1 MEPDNRLTALIDG
14 DTIAFRI
21 ASAVQGTIE
30 WPSGWIE
37 PFARRW
43 EGEAALDSYMSKLVR
58 RLGVSD
64 FKVFISCPS
73 EDNWRLKVD
82 PEYKSNRKASI
93 RPLLLE
99 PLKEYLRLKYG
110 ATHLAYLEADDVLG
124 LYATDKSLCPERC
137 IVVGRDKDFHTIPGL
152 HYQLKD
158 DDPFSLGP
166 IIRKVSFEEAQMN
179 HYVQALAGDAVD
191 GYPGC
196 PGIGMKRART
206 LLEQPE
212 RLVRT
217 TGTITRGPNKGQTT
231 ERWVSGGACTPWEAI
246 VSCYEKEGLGVAEA
260 IQNARLARILQAGD
274 YNMETKE
281 VRLWEPPL
289 LTQPPVEKENA

>member
-1 MEPDNRLTALIDG
+1 MEDNRLTALVDG

-43 EGEAALDSYMSKLVR
+43 EGEAALDAYVSKLLR

-64 FKVFISCPS
+64 YIMFLSCPS
-73 EDNWRLKVD
+73 EDNWRYRVD
-82 PEYKSNRKASI
+82 PDYKSNRKDSV

-99 PLKEYLRLKYG
+99 PLKDYLRHKYD
-110 ATHLAYLEADDVLG
+110 AIHLAYLEADDAIG
-124 LYATDKSLCPERC
+124 LYATDKTLVDHDVL
-137 IVVGRDKDFHTIPGL
+137 VVGRDKDFHTIPGR

-158 DDPFSLGP
+158 DDPFSEEP
-166 IIRKVSFEEAQMN
+166 IIRTITPEVAEFN

-191 GYPGC
+191 GYKGC
-196 PGIGMKRART
+196 PGIGMKRAKDILASPT
-206 LLEQPE
+206 K
-212 RLVRT
+212 LVKT
-217 TGTITRGPNKGQTT
+217 TTTITRGPNKGQTT
-231 ERWVSGGACTPWEAI
+231 DKWVSGGPCSLWEAV
-246 VSCYEKEGLGVAEA
+246 VSCYEKEGLGAAEA
-260 IQNARLARILQAGD
+260 IQTAQLADILQAGQ

-281 VRLWEPPL
+281 ITLWAPPSGE
-289 LTQPPVEKENA
+289 TT